1 MLKEKMIVIQGH
13 IRIGSLQLVTH
24 VVKTRHTGE
33 QEAHWEQSKGG
44 N

>member
-13 IRIGSLQLVTH
+13 IRIGSLQLVTQ

-33 QEAHWEQSKGG
+33 QEAHWEQTKGG